1 MEEDV
6 LVARAMYNHLNQW
19 PDKPCRINMETMEK
33 APIAFSMS
41 MQQLSGTV
49 VLKKYI
55 DGSYTGA
62 WPFAVYVRLSGNDTA
77 KKFDAIQLLTA
88 ISEWL
93 RTTHPPDLGASRVPD
108 KIEMTSLPAI
118 AGAYEDGGIDYQA
131 VFRLTYKQ
139 RSDYYV

>member
-1 MEEDV
+1 MDDDV
-6 LVARAMYNHLNQW
+6 LVARAIYNHLNSW

-62 WPFAVYVRLSGNDTA
+62 WPFAIYVRFSGADTA
-77 KKFDAIQLLTA
+77 KKFDAVRVLTEIA
-88 ISEWL
+88 EWL
-93 RTTHPPDLGASRVPD
+93 RTSPLPDLGTSRVPD

-139 RSDYYV
+139 RSDNYG

>member
-1 MEEDV
+1 MEDDV
-6 LVARAMYNHLNQW
+6 LIARALYSHLNRW

-33 APIAFSMS
+33 APISFSMS

-77 KKFDAIQLLTA
+77 KKFDAIQLLTM

-93 RTTHPPDLGASRVPD
+93 RTTPPPDLGESRAPD

-118 AGAYEDGGIDYQA
+118 AGVYEDGGIDYQA

-139 RSDYYV
+139 RSDFYG

>member
-1 MEEDV
+1 
-6 LVARAMYNHLNQW
+6 MYNHLNQW

-77 KKFDAIQLLTA
+77 KKFDAIQLLTE

-93 RTTHPPDLGASRVPD
+93 RTTPPPDLGASRVPD